1 MYGSTAFFIGYSQGS
16 RNTAEFDVTEAL
28 KDGDNVLAVKVY
40 KFCDGS
46 YLENQDMWWFCRNH
60 QGCIFDQQAENTH
73 AGLPYHIRAADGTAG
88 HLQYAG
94 KEREVPAGGC
104 L

>member
-1 MYGSTAFFIGYSQGS
+1 MESAYHVWLNGIFIGYSQGS

-46 YLENQDMWWFCRNH
+46 YLENQDMWWFAGIIRDVSLISRPKYTCWTAVSH
-60 QGCIFDQQAENTH
+60 QSC
-73 AGLPYHIRAADGTAG
+73 
-88 HLQYAG
+88 
-94 KEREVPAGGC
+94 
-104 L
+104 